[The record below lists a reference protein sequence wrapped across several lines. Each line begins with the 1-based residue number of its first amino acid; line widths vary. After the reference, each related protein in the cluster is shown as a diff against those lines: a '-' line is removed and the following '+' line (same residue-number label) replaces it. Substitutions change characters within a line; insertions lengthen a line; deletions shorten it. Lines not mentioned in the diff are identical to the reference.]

1 MSEPQVSVSSM
12 QRLWLK
18 EMGVGRWLLPEPP
31 RRPAPPADAG
41 VQVATAAAAPSGP
54 AEASRPA
61 DDASGQVRR
70 SGAGDALALLAAGRD
85 RQAGRPAAARPGAP
99 AAVSLAQPPQ
109 AGQSVAQA
117 PAQRVDQLAPGR
129 PAAQPGG
136 EPVVMAER
144 GPLAQDM
151 EGLRE
156 QVLACTACDLC
167 KTRRQA
173 VFGDGAFPA
182 RWMVIGEAPGE
193 QEDRQGSP
201 FVGRAGQLL
210 DSMLAAVD
218 LQRGREVFIANVIK
232 CRPPANRNP
241 RPEEIAACSPY
252 LMKQIE
258 LIKPEGILVLGRFAA
273 HTLLQTEASI
283 GNLRGRVHAWRDGS
297 GRDIPL
303 VVSYHPAYLLRSPH
317 AKAAAWQD
325 LRLAVAQAPQ
335 G

>member
-1 MSEPQVSVSSM
+1 MTEQAVPVSAM

-31 RRPAPPADAG
+31 RPVAPAVNAGIPVAPETVGRLRPEADPAS
-41 VQVATAAAAPSGP
+41 P
-54 AEASRPA
+54 R
-61 DDASGQVRR
+61 
-70 SGAGDALALLAAGRD
+70 GAVSDALAALAAGRD
-85 RQAGRPAAARPGAP
+85 TQTGGARPQPAAAQPKAPLHEVSRQGAAGKPAAAPPGRAMGAALRELAPTEAAAP
-99 AAVSLAQPPQ
+99 AAAVL
-109 AGQSVAQA
+109 
-117 PAQRVDQLAPGR
+117 
-129 PAAQPGG
+129 
-136 EPVVMAER
+136 R
-144 GPLAQDM
+144 GPLAPDM
-151 EGLRE
+151 AGLRE

-167 KTRRQA
+167 QTRRQA

-210 DSMLAAVD
+210 DAMLAAVN

-258 LIKPEGILVLGRFAA
+258 LIQPEGILVLGRFAA

-283 GNLRGRVHAWRDGS
+283 GNLRGRVHTWRDGK
-297 GRDIPL
+297 GREIPL

-325 LRLAVAQAPQ
+325 LRLAAALAQPA
-335 G
+335 

>member
-1 MSEPQVSVSSM
+1 MAERTAPVSAM

-18 EMGVGRWLLPEPP
+18 EMGVGRALLPEPP
-31 RRPAPPADAG
+31 RPLARAVAADD
-41 VQVATAAAAPSGP
+41 QAAPAADLPKRAAG
-54 AEASRPA
+54 AEDVSP
-61 DDASGQVRR
+61 R
-70 SGAGDALALLAAGRD
+70 SAVSDALAALAAGRPG
-85 RQAGRPAAARPGAP
+85 QASAGRRPSAGAQPAVRPVPGAAALP
-99 AAVSLAQPPQ
+99 
-109 AGQSVAQA
+109 
-117 PAQRVDQLAPGR
+117 PAQTGGA
-129 PAAQPGG
+129 AAQIAAPP
-136 EPVVMAER
+136 EAAAPVAVAVR

-151 EGLRE
+151 AGLRE

-167 KTRRQA
+167 QTRRQA

-210 DSMLAAVD
+210 DAMLAAVN

-241 RPEEIAACSPY
+241 RPEELAACSPY

-258 LIKPEGILVLGRFAA
+258 LIQPEGILVLGRFAA

-283 GNLRGRVHAWRDGS
+283 GNLRGRIHSWRDGQ
-297 GRDIPL
+297 GREIPL

-325 LRLAVAQAPQ
+325 LRLAAAQTQAV
-335 G
+335 